1 MQKHKTLQETYDSC
15 VADGFFRKL
24 DFVNNEK
31 TKSLMENAQIN
42 LNSAAII
49 AKSLTKKA
57 MEWLNVFTL
66 HYEALRIY
74 TEALLL
80 FEKVQSN
87 NHQCLFSALCIK
99 FIDLELDWN
108 FFETVRI
115 KRNGVNYYGEHVTF
129 TDWKDIEIQMKL
141 YLSTLRKAL
150 EEKVRS

>member
-1 MQKHKTLQETYDSC
+1 MQRHKTLQETYDSC
-15 VADGFFRKL
+15 VADGLFRKR
-24 DFVNNEK
+24 DSVNNEK
-31 TKSLMENAQIN
+31 IKSLMENALIN
-42 LNSAAII
+42 LNSAGII
-49 AKSLTKKA
+49 AKSLSKNA

-99 FIDLELDWN
+99 FTDLELDWN

-115 KRNGVNYYGEHVTF
+115 KRNGVNYYGEHITF
-129 TDWKDIEIQMKL
+129 RDWKDIEIQMKL

-150 EEKVRS
+150 EEKVS